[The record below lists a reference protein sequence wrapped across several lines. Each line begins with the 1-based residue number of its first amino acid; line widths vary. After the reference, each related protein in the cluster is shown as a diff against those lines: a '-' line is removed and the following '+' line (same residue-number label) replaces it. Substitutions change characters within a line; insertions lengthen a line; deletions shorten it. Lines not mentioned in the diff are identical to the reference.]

1 MSYTGQ
7 LTNAEVAWME
17 VFKRIKRAAD
27 KNGLFSYE
35 TLRSVFLIGFEMG
48 RGKVKRQ
55 GQGVEP

>member
-1 MSYTGQ
+1 MTYSGL
-7 LTNAEVAWME
+7 LTEAEQAWIE
-17 VFKRIKRAAD
+17 VFKRIKRSAD